1 MNNVIMFIIH
11 SFTLF
16 LRFWLAEIPRL
27 ILHNQQ
33 VLTKFETRFAILVPM
48 TSIVQNIHRK
58 WEAKLEAPGDKAG
71 RGGSA
76 AMVELVLMATNPTRF
91 ARKSQ
96 TTVITYKT

>member
-1 MNNVIMFIIH
+1 MNNVIIFIIH

-33 VLTKFETRFAILVPM
+33 ALTKFETRFAILVPI

-58 WEAKLEAPGDKAG
+58 WDCK
-71 RGGSA
+71 
-76 AMVELVLMATNPTRF
+76 TR
-91 ARKSQ
+91 SPWG
-96 TTVITYKT
+96 

>member
-1 MNNVIMFIIH
+1 MNNVIIFIIH

-33 VLTKFETRFAILVPM
+33 ALTKYETRFAMLVLM

-58 WEAKLEAPGDKAG
+58 WDGK
-71 RGGSA
+71 
-76 AMVELVLMATNPTRF
+76 TR
-91 ARKSQ
+91 RPWG
-96 TTVITYKT
+96 